1 MPEISVENTANYKPA
16 FDRKILFPIILL
28 KAFTSSSPQF
38 KSRGYHPIETHF
50 PEHSH
55 WEEQC
60 HKPSLHPSLVT
71 GESK

>member
-55 WEEQC
+55 
-60 HKPSLHPSLVT
+60 
-71 GESK
+71 

>member
-16 FDRKILFPIILL
+16 FDRKILFSIILL

-38 KSRGYHPIETHF
+38 KSGGYHPIETHF

-55 WEEQC
+55 SVEQL
-60 HKPSLHPSLVT
+60 KQTRTTPKS
-71 GESK
+71 GYWGK